1 MLLEGSLSSHAGLD
15 YSGKWWLVYS
25 VFSLYIVALLY
36 SLFSLVMKCSVA
48 FKKKKNH
55 IYNIGAKVKGTRIV
69 ECKPSNLLQNSL
81 ALLQS
86 CLFQMPSSLF
96 FSLPLLAIHIQ
107 RSVMNRLTIY
117 KLRGF
122 FYFFYF
128 LFFCYENYRH
138 RNKDWRFKSMNGS
151 SLSLIFSHLVLI
163 ALFAIVM
170 GLYQLMIFATLM
182 V

>member
-1 MLLEGSLSSHAGLD
+1 MLSC
-15 YSGKWWLVYS
+15 
-25 VFSLYIVALLY
+25 FQ
-36 SLFSLVMKCSVA
+36 
-48 FKKKKNH
+48 KKKNH